1 MWCHFLRH
9 KKHPPLKQLHIP
21 PYHPNFAKQYQP
33 KNGTSGYPHWLQ
45 RLSNYK
51 KALSQLEKAVALSHE
66 RALSNLEEQGLIQS
80 FEYTQEL
87 AWNVMKDFLEYQG
100 NTAITGSR
108 DAIREAFSA
117 GLVTDGDG
125 WLNTIKSR
133 NKSTQTY
140 NQETA
145 DEITSLVV
153 NLYIDLFRAFVIKME
168 ALRPQMSA
176 I

>member
-1 MWCHFLRH
+1 LFGRRALWHGKFTTGNNCIS
-9 KKHPPLKQLHIP
+9 PLITLTLPDNTNRKMEHQDIR
-21 PYHPNFAKQYQP
+21 
-33 KNGTSGYPHWLQ
+33 WLQ

-87 AWNVMKDFLEYQG
+87 AWNVMKDYFEYQG

-125 WLNTIKSR
+125 WMDTIKSR
-133 NKSTQTY
+133 NKSTHTY

-145 DEITSLVV
+145 DEITNLVI
-153 NLYIDLFRAFVIKME
+153 NLYIGLFRAFSIKME
-168 ALRPQMSA
+168 ALRSQLSTQ
-176 I
+176 